1 MKWVFAILVAL
12 NLIVFTT
19 TIIRQMVVA
28 PVQAQLQ
35 QNQQQQA
42 QAPQDRTIV
51 IQTPP
56 PQLTMPNPPVAN
68 NNPAPAKAK
77 APKADNNNNK
87 KSELITD
94 NKPKAEQSAPKN
106 CGGATVTLKEDD
118 YHRIKGLLSKWPNA
132 ASQSVAPKANTNER
146 KGTFWVALAKTPT
159 EDEKISLMAKSYRP
173 VSEGGYTVVGKFTT
187 RLAAEG
193 FRLKLD
199 ADGFSTQVVEQ
210 LSGNSEATSVA
221 MVTVAFLK
229 VDDNDA
235 AQISEIVKPYAKLKR
250 NSCKS

>member
-12 NLIVFTT
+12 NLVVFTT

-28 PVQAQLQ
+28 PVQNQLQ
-35 QNQQQQA
+35 QQQQPT

-56 PQLTMPNPPVAN
+56 PQLTMPNQPVASG
-68 NNPAPAKAK
+68 NPAPAKPK
-77 APKADNNNNK
+77 APKADSK
-87 KSELITD
+87 KADLIVD
-94 NKPKAEQSAPKN
+94 KPVEKPAAPKN

-132 ASQSVAPKANTNER
+132 ASQSVAPKADTNER

-173 VSEGGYTVVGKFTT
+173 VSEGGYTVVGKFPT

-199 ADGFSTQVVEQ
+199 ADGFPTQVVEQ
-210 LSGNSEATSVA
+210 FSDDSGAVSTA

-235 AQISEIVKPYAKLKR
+235 AQITEIVKPYAKLKR

>member
-19 TIIRQMVVA
+19 TIIRQLVVA

-35 QNQQQQA
+35 QNQQQQP
-42 QAPQDRTIV
+42 QSPQDRTIV

-56 PQLTMPNPPVAN
+56 PQLTMPAQPVAN
-68 NNPAPAKAK
+68 NTAQSKAK
-77 APKADNNNNK
+77 APKADSK
-87 KSELITD
+87 KADLIVD
-94 NKPKAEQSAPKN
+94 KPVEKPAVPKN
-106 CGGATVTLKEDD
+106 CNGATVTLKEDD

-132 ASQSVAPKANTNER
+132 ASQSVAPKANNNER

-173 VSEGGYTVVGKFTT
+173 VVEGGYTVVGKFPT

-199 ADGFSTQVVEQ
+199 ADGFPTQVVEQ
-210 LSGNSEATSVA
+210 FSGDSGAVSAT

-229 VDDNDA
+229 VNDSDA
-235 AQISEIVKPYAKLKR
+235 AQITEIVKPYAKLKR

>member
-12 NLIVFTT
+12 NLVVFTT

-28 PVQAQLQ
+28 PVQNQLQ
-35 QNQQQQA
+35 QQQQPT

-56 PQLTMPNPPVAN
+56 PQLTMPNQPVASG
-68 NNPAPAKAK
+68 NPAPAKPK
-77 APKADNNNNK
+77 APKADSK
-87 KSELITD
+87 KADLIVD
-94 NKPKAEQSAPKN
+94 KPVEKPAAPKN

-132 ASQSVAPKANTNER
+132 ASQSVAPKADTNER

-173 VSEGGYTVVGKFTT
+173 VSEGGYTVVGKFPT

-199 ADGFSTQVVEQ
+199 ADGFPTQVVEQ
-210 LSGNSEATSVA
+210 FSDDSGAVSTA

-235 AQISEIVKPYAKLKR
+235 AQITEIVKPYAKLKR
-250 NSCKS
+250 NVCKS

>member
-12 NLIVFTT
+12 NLVVFTT

-28 PVQAQLQ
+28 PVQNQLQ
-35 QNQQQQA
+35 QQQQPT

-56 PQLTMPNPPVAN
+56 PQLTMPNQPVAIG
-68 NNPAPAKAK
+68 NPAPAKPK
-77 APKADNNNNK
+77 APKADSK
-87 KSELITD
+87 KADLIVD
-94 NKPKAEQSAPKN
+94 KPVEKPAAPKN

-132 ASQSVAPKANTNER
+132 ASQSVAPKADTNER

-173 VSEGGYTVVGKFTT
+173 VSEGGYTVVGKFPT

-199 ADGFSTQVVEQ
+199 ADGFPTQVVEQ
-210 LSGNSEATSVA
+210 FSGDSGAVSTA

-235 AQISEIVKPYAKLKR
+235 AQITEIVKPYAKLKR
-250 NSCKS
+250 NVCKS

>member
-56 PQLTMPNPPVAN
+56 PQLTMPNQPAVAN
-68 NNPAPAKAK
+68 NN
-77 APKADNNNNK
+77 APKNRGDNTPKPSNNK
-87 KSELITD
+87 KADLIVD
-94 NKPKAEQSAPKN
+94 KPVEKPAAPKN

-146 KGTFWVALAKTPT
+146 KGSFWVALAKTPT

-199 ADGFSTQVVEQ
+199 ADGFPTQVVEQ

-235 AQISEIVKPYAKLKR
+235 AQITEIIKPYAKLKR
-250 NSCKS
+250 NSCKK

>member
-28 PVQAQLQ
+28 PVQNQLQ
-35 QNQQQQA
+35 QNQQQPA
-42 QAPQDRTIV
+42 AAPQDRTIV

-56 PQLTMPNPPVAN
+56 PQLTMPNQPVAGGN
-68 NNPAPAKAK
+68 VAPAKPK
-77 APKADNNNNK
+77 APKADSGNK
-87 KSELITD
+87 KADLIVD
-94 NKPKAEQSAPKN
+94 KPVEKPAAPKN
-106 CGGATVTLKEDD
+106 CGGAMVTLKEDD

-132 ASQSVAPKANTNER
+132 ASQSVAPKANNSER
-146 KGTFWVALAKTPT
+146 TGSFWVALAKTPT

-199 ADGFSTQVVEQ
+199 ADGFPTQVVEQ
-210 LSGNSEATSVA
+210 FSGDSGAVSAT

-229 VDDNDA
+229 VDDQDA

-250 NSCKS
+250 NVCK

>member
-12 NLIVFTT
+12 NLVVFTT

-28 PVQAQLQ
+28 PVQNQLQ
-35 QNQQQQA
+35 QQQQPTQA
-42 QAPQDRTIV
+42 SQDRTIV

-56 PQLTMPNPPVAN
+56 PQLTMPAQPVAGG
-68 NNPAPAKAK
+68 NPAPAKPK
-77 APKADNNNNK
+77 APKADSK
-87 KSELITD
+87 KADLIVD
-94 NKPKAEQSAPKN
+94 KPIEKPVAPKN

-132 ASQSVAPKANTNER
+132 ASQSVAPKADSNER

-159 EDEKISLMAKSYRP
+159 EDEKISLMAKSYRL
-173 VSEGGYTVVGKFTT
+173 VSEGGYTVVGKFPT

-199 ADGFSTQVVEQ
+199 ADGFPTQVVEQ
-210 LSGNSEATSVA
+210 FSDDSGAVSTA

-235 AQISEIVKPYAKLKR
+235 AQITEIVKPYAKLKR
-250 NSCKS
+250 NVCK

>member
-12 NLIVFTT
+12 NLVVFTT

-28 PVQAQLQ
+28 PVQNQLQ
-35 QNQQQQA
+35 QQQQPV

-56 PQLTMPNPPVAN
+56 PQLTMPNQPVAST
-68 NNPAPAKAK
+68 NPAAAKPK
-77 APKADNNNNK
+77 APKADNSNK
-87 KSELITD
+87 KADLIVD
-94 NKPKAEQSAPKN
+94 KPVEKPAAPKN
-106 CGGATVTLKEDD
+106 CGGAMVTLKEDD

-132 ASQSVAPKANTNER
+132 ASQSVAPKANNNER

-173 VSEGGYTVVGKFTT
+173 VSEGGYTVVGKFPT

-199 ADGFSTQVVEQ
+199 ADGFPTQVVEQ
-210 LSGNSEATSVA
+210 FSGDSGAVSAT

-229 VDDNDA
+229 VDDQDA
-235 AQISEIVKPYAKLKR
+235 AQITEIVKPYAKLKR
-250 NSCKS
+250 NVCKS

>member
-12 NLIVFTT
+12 NLVVFTT

-28 PVQAQLQ
+28 PVQNQLQ
-35 QNQQQQA
+35 QQQQPA

-56 PQLTMPNPPVAN
+56 PQLTMPNQPVAGT
-68 NNPAPAKAK
+68 NPAAAKPK
-77 APKADNNNNK
+77 APKADNSNK
-87 KSELITD
+87 KADLIVD
-94 NKPKAEQSAPKN
+94 KPVEKPAAPKN
-106 CGGATVTLKEDD
+106 CGGAMVTLKEDD

-132 ASQSVAPKANTNER
+132 ASQSVAPKANNNER

-173 VSEGGYTVVGKFTT
+173 VVEGGYTVVGKFPT

-199 ADGFSTQVVEQ
+199 ADGFPTQVVEQ
-210 LSGNSEATSVA
+210 FSGDSGAVSAT

-229 VDDNDA
+229 VDDQDA
-235 AQISEIVKPYAKLKR
+235 AQITEIVKPYAKLKR
-250 NSCKS
+250 NVCKS

>member
-12 NLIVFTT
+12 NLVVFTT

-28 PVQAQLQ
+28 PVQNQLQ
-35 QNQQQQA
+35 QQQQPT

-56 PQLTMPNPPVAN
+56 PQLTMPNQPVAGG
-68 NNPAPAKAK
+68 NPAPAKPK
-77 APKADNNNNK
+77 APKADSK
-87 KSELITD
+87 KADLIVD
-94 NKPKAEQSAPKN
+94 KPIEKPAAPKN

-132 ASQSVAPKANTNER
+132 ASQSVAPKADTNER

-173 VSEGGYTVVGKFTT
+173 VSEGGYTVVGKFPT

-199 ADGFSTQVVEQ
+199 ADGFPTQVVEQ
-210 LSGNSEATSVA
+210 FSGDSGAVSTA

-235 AQISEIVKPYAKLKR
+235 AQITEIVKPYAKLKR
-250 NSCKS
+250 NVCK

>member
-12 NLIVFTT
+12 NLVVFTT
-19 TIIRQMVVA
+19 TMIKQLVVA

-35 QNQQQQA
+35 QNQQQPQT
-42 QAPQDRTIV
+42 QQDRTIV

-56 PQLTMPNPPVAN
+56 PQMTMASQNAGSGVVQQP
-68 NNPAPAKAK
+68 KAK
-77 APKADNNNNK
+77 APKADNANK
-87 KSELITD
+87 KGDLIVD
-94 NKPKAEQSAPKN
+94 KPVEKPAAPRN

-173 VSEGGYTVVGKFTT
+173 VSEGGYTVVGKFPT

-199 ADGFSTQVVEQ
+199 ADGFPTQVVEQ
-210 LSGNSEATSVA
+210 FSDDGAAVSTA

-235 AQISEIVKPYAKLKR
+235 AQITEIVKPYAKLKR

>member
-12 NLIVFTT
+12 NLVVFTT

-28 PVQAQLQ
+28 PVQNQLQ
-35 QNQQQQA
+35 QQQQPT

-56 PQLTMPNPPVAN
+56 PQLTMPNQPVASG
-68 NNPAPAKAK
+68 NPAPAKPK
-77 APKADNNNNK
+77 APKADSK
-87 KSELITD
+87 KADLIVD
-94 NKPKAEQSAPKN
+94 KPVEKPAAPKN

-132 ASQSVAPKANTNER
+132 ASQSVAPKADTNER

-173 VSEGGYTVVGKFTT
+173 VSEGGYTVVGKFPT

-199 ADGFSTQVVEQ
+199 ADGFPTQVVEQ
-210 LSGNSEATSVA
+210 FSDDSGAVSTA

-235 AQISEIVKPYAKLKR
+235 AQITEIVKPYAKLKR
-250 NSCKS
+250 NVCK

>member
-12 NLIVFTT
+12 NLVVFTT

-28 PVQAQLQ
+28 PVQNQLQ
-35 QNQQQQA
+35 QQQQPT

-56 PQLTMPNPPVAN
+56 PQLTMPNQPVASG
-68 NNPAPAKAK
+68 NPAPAKPK
-77 APKADNNNNK
+77 APKADSK
-87 KSELITD
+87 KADLIVD
-94 NKPKAEQSAPKN
+94 KPVEKPAAPKN

-132 ASQSVAPKANTNER
+132 ASQSVAPKADTNER

-173 VSEGGYTVVGKFTT
+173 VSEGGYTVVGQFPT

-199 ADGFSTQVVEQ
+199 ADGFPTQVVEQ
-210 LSGNSEATSVA
+210 FSGDSGAVSTA

-235 AQISEIVKPYAKLKR
+235 AQITEIVKPYAKLKR